1 MENEKQ
7 EYTKEEQEKFEQ
19 AHDILSGLL
28 SGKKGEGFLMIQ
40 ISKSKGM
47 MVGLEG
53 DMLALS
59 AAIYSILVSKD
70 ERNAVLKDIIKS
82 GYILSEN
89 SVHDL
94 TAIMKNCNN
103 TLREMNDILS
113 SALKKEGGK
122 RK

>member
-1 MENEKQ
+1 MENKKQ
-7 EYTKEEQEKFEQ
+7 EYTKEEQEKFGQ

-89 SVHDL
+89 SVPDM

-113 SALKKEGGK
+113 SALKKKGGK